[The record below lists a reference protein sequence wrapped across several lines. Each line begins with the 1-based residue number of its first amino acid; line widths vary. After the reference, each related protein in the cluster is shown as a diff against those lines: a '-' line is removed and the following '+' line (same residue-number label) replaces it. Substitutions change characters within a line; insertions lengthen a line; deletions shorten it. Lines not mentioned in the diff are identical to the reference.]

1 MQPFP
6 LFVVMNA
13 SSGHNDTQ
21 TAIDLVRDKL
31 AHSGRQHELFLA
43 QDPQQLPIL
52 AERAARQ
59 ALTVGGAVIG
69 AGGDGTLNTVA
80 RAAFACN
87 RPFGVLPMGTFNYFS
102 RTHHIPDDLGA
113 ALDAVLSGVPQP
125 IQVGQ
130 INGQLILVNA
140 SLGLYPKLLE
150 DREAYKKQFGRNR
163 FVALAASVIT
173 FMRDHRALL
182 LQIESD
188 GVAKTLY
195 TSTLFV
201 CNNALQLEQ
210 MGIAEAWAVP
220 GRLAAI
226 TVRPA
231 SKSAMLTLLLRGALG
246 HLGAS
251 DQIDSFPFTRLTVA
265 PRMPYGRSRI
275 KVAIDGEIHWFKVPL
290 TFAVAPRPLQL
301 LMPPE
306 PAPET
311 AGPQQ

>member
-1 MQPFP
+1 MQPMS
-6 LFVVMNA
+6 LFVVMNVG
-13 SSGHNDTQ
+13 SGHGDAQ
-21 TAIDLVRDKL
+21 AAIELVRETL
-31 AHSGRQHELFLA
+31 AQSERQHELFLA
-43 QDPQQLPIL
+43 HDPQQLPLL
-52 AERAARQ
+52 AERAAKKAR
-59 ALTVGGAVIG
+59 TSNGAVIG
-69 AGGDGTLNTVA
+69 AGGDGTLNAVA
-80 RAAFACN
+80 RAAYAVD

-102 RTHHIPDDLGA
+102 RAHHIPDDLAA

-130 INGQLILVNA
+130 INGQLVLVNA

-163 FVALAASVIT
+163 MVALAASVIS
-173 FMRDHRALL
+173 FLRDHRALL

-210 MGIAEAWAVP
+210 MGIAEAEDVP
-220 GRLAAI
+220 GQLAAI
-226 TVRPA
+226 AVRPS

-246 HLGAS
+246 NLGVS
-251 DQIDSFPFTRLTVA
+251 EQVDSFPFTRLTVA
-265 PRMPYGRSRI
+265 PRLPYGRRRI

-290 TFAVAPRPLQL
+290 TFEVAPRPLQL
-301 LMPPE
+301 LIPPE
-306 PAPET
+306 PAPAPTES
-311 AGPQQ
+311 AE

>member
-1 MQPFP
+1 MQPMS

-13 SSGHNDTQ
+13 GSGHGDTQ
-21 TAIDLVRDKL
+21 AAIDIVREKL
-31 AHSGRQHELFLA
+31 AQSGRQHELFLA
-43 QDPQQLPIL
+43 EDPQQLPLL
-52 AERAARQ
+52 AERAAKKAR
-59 ALTVGGAVIG
+59 AVDGAVIG
-69 AGGDGTLNTVA
+69 AGGDGTLNAVA
-80 RAAFACN
+80 RAAYAFDT
-87 RPFGVLPMGTFNYFS
+87 PFGVLPMGTFNYFS
-102 RTHHIPDDLGA
+102 RTHHIPDDLAA

-130 INGQLILVNA
+130 INGQLVLVNA

-150 DREAYKKQFGRNR
+150 DREAYKKQFGRQR

-173 FMRDHRALL
+173 FLRDHRALL

-210 MGIAEAWAVP
+210 MGIAEAGAVP
-220 GRLAAI
+220 GQLAAI
-226 TVRPA
+226 TVRPS

-246 HLGAS
+246 NLGAS

-265 PRMPYGRSRI
+265 PRLPYGRRRI

-290 TFAVAPRPLQL
+290 TFEVAPRPLQL
-301 LMPPE
+301 LIPPE
-306 PAPET
+306 PAPAPTES
-311 AGPQQ
+311 AE